1 MLDVDRDQ
9 FGRKITCERPYTELH
24 GGIVWSLRLLH
35 SRWLGKQA
43 GSFIVYR
50 KMGSKLYIACMV
62 AATILV
68 PELQAETPRA
78 PQAKIELPVDR
89 AYEAWVNQGIASGR
103 LTESCASYQDDRERY
118 PSTIKDMGENLVYGD
133 LNNDG
138 VTDFIAHIG
147 DTTCGGGNALWH
159 GQFFVG
165 VSRGASFSFGS
176 SGDSIYS
183 QYLGAI
189 DDWDKGFIWEVN
201 AIQRGIVSGVFL
213 DNETQIK
220 GRCEGYRGNS
230 NVRRTFQ
237 FDAARNQ
244 IINLGSPVIDR
255 EWTDKWCST
264 R

>member
-1 MLDVDRDQ
+1 MRSCML
-9 FGRKITCERPYTELH
+9 
-24 GGIVWSLRLLH
+24 GIVWSLRLPH
-35 SRWLGKQA
+35 SRWAGEQA

-50 KMGSKLYIACMV
+50 RMGSKLYIACVV
-62 AATILV
+62 AATILF
-68 PELQAETPRA
+68 PGLPAEAQRA
-78 PQAKIELPVDR
+78 PQTKIQLPVDR
-89 AYEAWVNQGIASGR
+89 AYEAWVKQGIASGR
-103 LTESCASYQDDRERY
+103 LTESCASYQDDRLQY
-118 PSTIKDMGENLVYGD
+118 PSTLKDMLVPNGKQNPVYGD

-189 DDWDKGFIWEVN
+189 DDWDRGFIWEVN

-230 NVRRTFQ
+230 NVRRSFQ
-237 FDAARNQ
+237 FDVTRNQ

-255 EWTDKWCST
+255 EWNCF
-264 R
+264 

>member
-1 MLDVDRDQ
+1 
-9 FGRKITCERPYTELH
+9 
-24 GGIVWSLRLLH
+24 
-35 SRWLGKQA
+35 
-43 GSFIVYR
+43 VYR
-50 KMGSKLYIACMV
+50 RMGSKLYIACVV
-62 AATILV
+62 AATILF
-68 PELQAETPRA
+68 PGLPAEAQRA
-78 PQAKIELPVDR
+78 PQTKIQLPVDR
-89 AYEAWVNQGIASGR
+89 AYEAWVKQGIASGR
-103 LTESCASYQDDRERY
+103 LTKSCASYQDDRERY

-147 DTTCGGGNALWH
+147 DTSCGGGNALWN
-159 GQFFVG
+159 GTFIVG
-165 VSRGASFSFGS
+165 VSRGASFSFGG

-183 QYLGAI
+183 QYIGAI
-189 DDWDKGFIWEVN
+189 DALALDYGFLFKVN

-230 NVRRTFQ
+230 NVRRSFQ
-237 FDAARNQ
+237 FDVARNQ

-255 EWTDKWCST
+255 EWTAKWCST